1 MKLKLFSLLIALGLT
16 CVTAANANNREL
28 LDVLVSNGT
37 ITREQADSLLKKSGP
52 SLSAG
57 SKLVK
62 DLRINGRLH
71 LQHDYMHYEN
81 KGGSN
86 PSDVNQIHLRR
97 IRLGAQAD
105 IGEGMK
111 GFINAEFGN
120 DDARLSDAIISAKFS
135 DYGTLTVGYQK
146 VNFGAEENTSSARI
160 KTVERSLASRY
171 FNESGNGRRL
181 GFGARHIGI
190 FWNGEFDGFGYG
202 LAVTNNQRS
211 GSFSGSGLD
220 NSMAYWANV
229 YYNAKFEGGSIRF
242 GVNFGYKPEG
252 NSKDATA
259 TAASETNRL
268 IGYNPFINVE
278 YGDFNLLAEYIGS
291 EVKRGKRS
299 GRGNA
304 TPWGFH
310 LIPSYKISDELEVV
324 LRYSHIDTDHR
335 GINPSDGFR
344 NLNSAGT
351 FNKGNAYYAGFNW
364 YIRGN
369 DVKLTAGYE
378 YGEFTGRA
386 TTGNDFS
393 GSNKGVAHSFRTRLQ
408 LLF

>member
-1 MKLKLFSLLIALGLT
+1 MKLKLFSLLVALGLT
-16 CVTAANANNREL
+16 CASAADASNREL

-37 ITREQADSLLKKSGP
+37 ITREQADGLLKKSGP
-52 SLSAG
+52 DLTAG
-57 SKLVK
+57 TGLVK
-62 DLRINGRLH
+62 NLRINGRLH
-71 LQHDYMHYEN
+71 MQHDYLHYEN

-97 IRLGAQAD
+97 IRLGARAD
-105 IGEGMK
+105 IGEGIR
-111 GFINAEFGN
+111 GFINMDFG
-120 DDARLSDAIISAKFS
+120 DDNARLSDAILSAKFS

-146 VNFGAEENTSSARI
+146 VNFGAEENTSSANI
-160 KTVERSLASRY
+160 KTVERSLATRY
-171 FNESGNGRRL
+171 WAEGANGRRL
-181 GFGARHIGI
+181 GFGARHIGV

-229 YYNAKFEGGSIRF
+229 YYNAKFEGGSVRF

-259 TAASETNRL
+259 TAPSQTNRL
-268 IGYNPFINVE
+268 IGYNPFVNVE

-291 EVKRGKRS
+291 EVKNGKRS
-299 GRGNA
+299 GSGNA
-304 TPWGFH
+304 SPWGFNI
-310 LIPSYKISDELEVV
+310 IPSYKITKELELV
-324 LRYSHIDTDHR
+324 LRYSHLDTDSR
-335 GINPSDGFR
+335 GVNPSDGFR
-344 NLNSAGT
+344 NLNSVGT
-351 FNKGNAYYAGFNW
+351 FNKGDAYYVGFNW

-369 DVKLTAGYE
+369 DLKLTAGYE
-378 YGEFTGRA
+378 YGDFKDRA

-393 GSNKGVAHSFRTRLQ
+393 GSNKGVAHSFRTRVQ